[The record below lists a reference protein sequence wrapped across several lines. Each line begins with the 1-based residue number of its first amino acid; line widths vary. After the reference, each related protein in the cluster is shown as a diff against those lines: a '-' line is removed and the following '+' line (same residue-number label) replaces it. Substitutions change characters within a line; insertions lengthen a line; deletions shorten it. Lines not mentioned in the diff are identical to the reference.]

1 MALLRTILFTS
12 AVLGLS
18 AAVAAKSPA
27 RGVCWD
33 ERNLA
38 MGEQHAALLSP
49 GVSWVYNWGPDAAN
63 PGIFGPELSFEP
75 MAWNGAY
82 SASRIRA
89 WLTAHPET
97 RYLLG
102 FNEPNFADQARMAP
116 AEAAQAWPALE
127 AIAAEFG
134 VKLVAPAL
142 NFSASQVG
150 GRVWNPY
157 DWYDEFFRLYPQAKV
172 DCLAMHCYM
181 NWYSANTW
189 LATEYFYADLY
200 NSKKDC
206 YGRYPNLVKFLDD
219 YKAANGHF
227 PRMMLTEFCSWENDG
242 TITGADF
249 QIDQMTQ
256 KVQKLEQSDLVEGYA
271 WFMANDANGASAYPY
286 MSLLQ
291 RNSADS
297 PLSTLGTV
305 YVHMSDF
312 DTDRYY
318 SAGETIAAKDY
329 VDATTDERCIRLR
342 PNTDAAS
349 DIALQIEIPS
359 AGYTEYLIDVP
370 ADGEYTFTFH
380 VKADAAGSLTLYVD
394 NKKNATA
401 TIEATGGAWADTALS
416 AILTAGKHRIMPY
429 NAGSAPVLMNALGFV
444 AAGDAGTMNVAALT
458 VADITDIY
466 DLGGHSLGTR
476 ELTSLADGIYI
487 VRLADGT
494 SAKIKI

>member
-1 MALLRTILFTS
+1 MITFRTILLTI
-12 AVLGLS
+12 AALGLS
-18 AAVAAKSPA
+18 VDVSAKSHA

-33 ERNLA
+33 EDNLPLC
-38 MGEQHAALLSP
+38 EHHVALLSP
-49 GVSWVYNWGPDAAN
+49 GVSWVYNWGPDAAA
-63 PGIFGPELSFEP
+63 PGVYGSGLSFEP

-82 SASRIRA
+82 NASRIRS
-89 WLTAHPET
+89 WLSNHPEC

-102 FNEPNFADQARMAP
+102 FNEPNFADQARMTP
-116 AEAAQAWPALE
+116 AEAASAWPAIE

-150 GRVWNPY
+150 GRIWNPY
-157 DWYDEFFRLYPQAKV
+157 EWYDEFFRLYPQAHV

-200 NSKKDC
+200 NPKKDC
-206 YGRYPNLVKFLDD
+206 YGRYPYLVKFLDD
-219 YKAANGHF
+219 YKNANGHF
-227 PRMMLTEFCSWENDG
+227 PKMMLTEFCSWENDG
-242 TITGADF
+242 TITGVDF

-271 WFMANDANGASAYPY
+271 WFMANPKEGASGYPY

-297 PLSTLGTV
+297 ELSSLGKV

-318 SAGETIAAKDY
+318 APGEIIAAKDY
-329 VDATTDERCIRLR
+329 VDATTDERCIRVR

-349 DIALQIEIPS
+349 DIQLQIEMPS
-359 AGYTEYLIDVP
+359 AGYAEYLIDVP
-370 ADGEYTFTFH
+370 ADGDYKFTFH
-380 VKADAAGSLTLYVD
+380 VKADAAGTLMLYEIGRAHV
-394 NKKNATA
+394 
-401 TIEATGGAWADTALS
+401 
-416 AILTAGKHRIMPY
+416 
-429 NAGSAPVLMNALGFV
+429 
-444 AAGDAGTMNVAALT
+444 
-458 VADITDIY
+458 
-466 DLGGHSLGTR
+466 
-476 ELTSLADGIYI
+476 
-487 VRLADGT
+487 
-494 SAKIKI
+494 